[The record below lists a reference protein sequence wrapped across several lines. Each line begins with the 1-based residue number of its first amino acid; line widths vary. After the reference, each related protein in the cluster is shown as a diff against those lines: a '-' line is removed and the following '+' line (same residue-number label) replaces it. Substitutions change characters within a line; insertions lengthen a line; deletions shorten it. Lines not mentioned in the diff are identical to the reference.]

1 MPIDP
6 MTALAGVKLITGALG
21 LSKKQKDF
29 ERQQE
34 LNNLRTNIQIMNIEK
49 NEQTLIESD
58 INNKFRIQM
67 NALKALGTSTVSTAF
82 RGISGKT
89 ADQESQEILS
99 NEAFALN
106 KSNNDIQSIL
116 DQLANKEE
124 QILFDQKLFDLN
136 EPDLLTDVL
145 NLGVSTA
152 TDVFLAG
159 QQTGADKPF
168 TLGG

>member
-6 MTALAGVKLITGALG
+6 ITALAGVKLITGALG

-49 NEQTLIESD
+49 NEQTLIEAD
-58 INNKFRIQM
+58 INNKFRIQT
-67 NALKALGTSTVSTAF
+67 NALKATGTSTVSAAF
-82 RGISGKT
+82 RGISGKSV
-89 ADQESQEILS
+89 DEVEQEILS
-99 NEAFALN
+99 NEASALR
-106 KSNNDIQSIL
+106 KSTTELQSTL
-116 DQLANKEE
+116 DALANKEE

-168 TLGG
+168 TFGG